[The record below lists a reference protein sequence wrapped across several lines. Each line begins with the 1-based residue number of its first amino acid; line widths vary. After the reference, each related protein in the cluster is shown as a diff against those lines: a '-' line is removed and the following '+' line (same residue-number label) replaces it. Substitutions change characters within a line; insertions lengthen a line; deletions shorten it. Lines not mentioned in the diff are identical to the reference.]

1 MPKKA
6 KGLTAR
12 QVETMKTPGDHA
24 DGNGLYMR
32 VKPSGMKT
40 WLFRYQ
46 VNGHRHAMGLGSTRL
61 KSLAQAR
68 EKSYELALKISDGI
82 DPIQERKVLERKTSI
97 TFMDAAARYIKVMS
111 PSWKNVKHAQQW
123 QNTLR
128 DYVFPSIGR
137 LHPSNVT
144 LAHIKAIL
152 TPIWTTKTETANRV
166 RQRIEA
172 VLDWA
177 FVHELRSS
185 DNPARW
191 RGVLDKIYPAPNQI
205 SRVRH
210 HPSCPYNEAP
220 GVLAQLR
227 QSSNLSSRCL
237 RLVILTATRSGEAR
251 GARWE
256 EFDLEKETWLIPG
269 ERTKAKREHLIPLS
283 KEALELV
290 KSLPLIDNQSFLF
303 PNSRGGCL
311 SDVGLS
317 KALHVIMDDVTV
329 HGFRSSFRQWA
340 AEQTSFPESVCELA
354 LAHVNSNRTEAAY
367 QRSDLFERRRE
378 LMEAWCG
385 YLSARSEVVSIHK
398 LRVP

>member
-1 MPKKA
+1 MRALRAQGLDPRLAIQTEDPDDAKETFKSCADALIASKA
-6 KGLTAR
+6 
-12 QVETMKTPGDHA
+12 PGWR
-24 DGNGLYMR
+24 N
-32 VKPSGMKT
+32 K
-40 WLFRYQ
+40 
-46 VNGHRHAMGLGSTRL
+46 
-61 KSLAQAR
+61 
-68 EKSYELALKISDGI
+68 
-82 DPIQERKVLERKTSI
+82 
-97 TFMDAAARYIKVMS
+97 
-111 PSWKNVKHAQQW
+111 KHAQQW

-128 DYVFPSIGR
+128 DYVFPFIGR
-137 LHPSNVT
+137 LHPSDVT

-177 FVHELRSS
+177 SVHELRSS
-185 DNPARW
+185 ENPARW
-191 RGVLDKIYPAPNQI
+191 KGVLDKIYPAPNQI

-210 HPSCPYNEAP
+210 HPSCPYSEAP
-220 GVLAQLR
+220 GLVARLR

-256 EFDLEKETWLIPG
+256 EFDLEKKTWLIPG

-317 KALHVIMDDVTV
+317 KALHVIMDGVTV